1 MARKAKDEPYHQMM
15 KSRALTLFCPYED
28 CINHKKKAN
37 GNIIFIRRYG
47 TGETQNLLVVC
58 LVCCKFAMALYP
70 DSTHSSKDK
79 YLLPVTQSSLM
90 SIMMQTATLRS
101 D

>member
-37 GNIIFIRRYG
+37 GNI
-47 TGETQNLLVVC
+47 
-58 LVCCKFAMALYP
+58 
-70 DSTHSSKDK
+70 THISH
-79 YLLPVTQSSLM
+79 
-90 SIMMQTATLRS
+90 
-101 D
+101 